1 VSCLVSVM
9 QQAHDTQCSMERCEN
24 ETQMWSLLG
33 RFKQLLCLPQWQTR
47 RKHRQKGSWRVG
59 WPVQL
64 KEWTD
69 SHADAR
75 ALDEI

>member
-1 VSCLVSVM
+1 
-9 QQAHDTQCSMERCEN
+9 
-24 ETQMWSLLG
+24 MWSLLG